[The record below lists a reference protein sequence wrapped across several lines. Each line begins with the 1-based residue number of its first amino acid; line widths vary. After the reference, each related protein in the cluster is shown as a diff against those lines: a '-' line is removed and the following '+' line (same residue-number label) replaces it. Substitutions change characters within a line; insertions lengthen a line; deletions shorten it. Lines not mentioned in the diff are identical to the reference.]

1 MDCAESSTVRKSDVT
16 LPIVIRAGLSVICA
30 ALLAACAS
38 PGMPPGGPVDTE
50 APQIVKIVP
59 DSGRVGTTPPAVIFR
74 FDEVVNERPSGA
86 PSLNALFLIS
96 PRDGEPRVDWHR
108 EAISVRPRRGW
119 KKNVAYTITL
129 LPGLS
134 DLRGNTR
141 NTGAVTMFATG
152 STIPASRIT
161 GKLFNWAEG
170 RAIAR
175 NGIVQAWPRNDTTLV
190 YVTTTDSA
198 GTFVLGT
205 LPPAQ
210 YVVRGISDDNNNRGL
225 DRREAWDTV
234 AVTVADSARVN
245 LYGFIHDSLGTR
257 LQSVNV
263 RDSVTIELVFD
274 SPISVTQPITPA
286 EVRIRA
292 PDSTDIG
299 VLSVTPPPPDTTA
312 AARAFGRP
320 IPPRTLTVKITTP
333 VRPKS
338 NYRVRV
344 ARITNLAGITRP
356 GEVLLTTPATLPV
369 PAPAR
374 STVPPAV
381 PPPPPS
387 TPIRR

>member
-1 MDCAESSTVRKSDVT
+1 MDCEESSTVGKSDVA
-16 LPIVIRAGLSVICA
+16 LRIVIRAGLSVCCA
-30 ALLAACAS
+30 VLLAACAS

-59 DSGRVGTTPPAVIFR
+59 DSGKVGTTPPAVIFR

-108 EAISVRPRRGW
+108 EEISVRPRRGW

-152 STIPASRIT
+152 STIPESRIT

-175 NGIVQAWPRNDTTLV
+175 NGIVQAWPRSDTTLV

-234 AVTVADSARVN
+234 AVTVADSARVSI
-245 LYGFIHDSLGTR
+245 YGFVHDSLGTR

-274 SPISVTQPITPA
+274 SPISITQPVTPA

-299 VLSVTPPPPDTTA
+299 VLSVTPPAPDTTA
-312 AARAFGRP
+312 AVRAFGRP

-333 VRPKS
+333 VQPKS

-356 GEVLLTTPATLPV
+356 GEAVLTTPATLPT